1 MSSRAFLRADDS
13 MKIDDSTSVMSVV
26 DYLDQAMRVG
36 IFVVQRA
43 ENRVLKTVDIAD
55 FGPNAL
61 PRFKAADHES
71 IDIDLYGDNVGYRG
85 SIRYFYSGNSPAR
98 SFRYGN
104 VEVGT
109 GRLEGKSIRFDAVSA
124 PEFPGWPSCQV
135 SEYGQMTI
143 SKC

>member
-55 FGPNAL
+55 FWPECAAAVQGGGP
-61 PRFKAADHES
+61 R
-71 IDIDLYGDNVGYRG
+71 ID
-85 SIRYFYSGNSPAR
+85 RY
-98 SFRYGN
+98 
-104 VEVGT
+104 
-109 GRLEGKSIRFDAVSA
+109 
-124 PEFPGWPSCQV
+124 
-135 SEYGQMTI
+135 
-143 SKC
+143 